1 MRPITLTMQAFGP
14 YAGKTELDLTGIT
27 DGGLYLICGDTGAGK
42 TMLFDAITFALY
54 GEPSGENRE
63 SAMLRSKYAQTGVM
77 TSVQLMFEH
86 RGGMC
91 EIYREWGRERIKK
104 GVPVLEKSTE
114 AWLKTPDGKLIT
126 KQKDVT
132 AAVTELIGLNRE
144 QFRRTVMIAQGEFRE
159 LLFANTDERMKVLR
173 RIFKTDLY
181 DTFSEKAKSAAAE
194 EKRRVESLR
203 ERAVT
208 TASMIGTEDEELLM
222 RLEKIPYADGGE
234 LREAMGA
241 AWQRCAEDIAKSDE
255 QRGLLSSELNAARSL
270 LAKAENDKKNTEIL
284 KKTEASLA
292 LAEEKLELARKE
304 EAETADLPEKA
315 RELRE
320 KAAAHRSKTD
330 DYRTLDELTKSLAE
344 TKSDAKEAEERAL
357 LLTRRAQKEESVI
370 ADLTEETEALR
381 QTAAQFDALGAK
393 LTLCLSEKKKTAD
406 ILVRAAELEK
416 LNAQIRETET
426 DYTAAAAKMKK
437 LVREYDAMHGR
448 YLSGL
453 AGTLA
458 AELSDGEPCPVCG
471 SVEHPAPAKTDEA
484 AITRELLDR
493 TKLQAEKSRDTAE
506 KIALTLGSMKTTA
519 ARLGEELLAQTDGG
533 TDDVVKST
541 KKRALELA
549 QEEIALRQSI
559 SQAEKAAS
567 ELKSHEEK
575 LARFQ
580 KQLENEKSELAE
592 LNGRILR
599 LAAVAEERE
608 KQAVQLR
615 QTLTFGSAAELE
627 REITRLTDDAR
638 KMEKSAEDAV
648 NNRVTCEKSVE
659 SCRASA
665 ETLREQLIDSA
676 AEKADELKQLAH
688 DTQSLLD
695 GLTEQVM
702 TRRAALERNRIVG
715 ETLCETLEET
725 AASEKRLVQLS
736 LISDTANG
744 ALKGKDKIKL
754 ETFWQ
759 MRLFERIIRR
769 ANIRLMKM
777 TDGRYELKRRTTADN
792 QREKTGLELDIT
804 DHWNGTV
811 RSAKSLSGGESFTAS
826 LALALALSDETEA
839 EAGGVHIDAMFID
852 EGFGSLD
859 EESLDTA
866 MSVLESTTGDGR
878 SVGIISH
885 VAELRQ
891 RIGKKIVVTKTVS
904 GSRADVVTQ

>member
-1 MRPITLTMQAFGP
+1 M
-14 YAGKTELDLTGIT
+14 
-27 DGGLYLICGDTGAGK
+27 
-42 TMLFDAITFALY
+42 
-54 GEPSGENRE
+54 
-63 SAMLRSKYAQTGVM
+63 
-77 TSVQLMFEH
+77 
-86 RGGMC
+86 
-91 EIYREWGRERIKK
+91 
-104 GVPVLEKSTE
+104 
-114 AWLKTPDGKLIT
+114 
-126 KQKDVT
+126 
-132 AAVTELIGLNRE
+132 
-144 QFRRTVMIAQGEFRE
+144 
-159 LLFANTDERMKVLR
+159 
-173 RIFKTDLY
+173 
-181 DTFSEKAKSAAAE
+181 
-194 EKRRVESLR
+194 
-203 ERAVT
+203 
-208 TASMIGTEDEELLM
+208 
-222 RLEKIPYADGGE
+222 
-234 LREAMGA
+234 
-241 AWQRCAEDIAKSDE
+241 
-255 QRGLLSSELNAARSL
+255 
-270 LAKAENDKKNTEIL
+270 
-284 KKTEASLA
+284 
-292 LAEEKLELARKE
+292 
-304 EAETADLPEKA
+304 
-315 RELRE
+315 
-320 KAAAHRSKTD
+320 
-330 DYRTLDELTKSLAE
+330 
-344 TKSDAKEAEERAL
+344 
-357 LLTRRAQKEESVI
+357 
-370 ADLTEETEALR
+370 
-381 QTAAQFDALGAK
+381 
-393 LTLCLSEKKKTAD
+393 
-406 ILVRAAELEK
+406 
-416 LNAQIRETET
+416 
-426 DYTAAAAKMKK
+426 
-437 LVREYDAMHGR
+437 
-448 YLSGL
+448 
-453 AGTLA
+453 
-458 AELSDGEPCPVCG
+458 
-471 SVEHPAPAKTDEA
+471 
-484 AITRELLDR
+484 
-493 TKLQAEKSRDTAE
+493 
-506 KIALTLGSMKTTA
+506 
-519 ARLGEELLAQTDGG
+519 
-533 TDDVVKST
+533 
-541 KKRALELA
+541 
-549 QEEIALRQSI
+549 
-559 SQAEKAAS
+559 
-567 ELKSHEEK
+567 
-575 LARFQ
+575 
-580 KQLENEKSELAE
+580 
-592 LNGRILR
+592 
-599 LAAVAEERE
+599 AEERE

-702 TRRAALERNRIVG
+702 TRRTALERNRIVG